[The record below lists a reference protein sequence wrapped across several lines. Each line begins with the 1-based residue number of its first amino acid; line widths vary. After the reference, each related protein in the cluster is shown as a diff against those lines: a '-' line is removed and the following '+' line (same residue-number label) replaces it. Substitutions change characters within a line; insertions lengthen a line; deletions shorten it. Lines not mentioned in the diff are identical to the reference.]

1 MFKIAPRFKKEG
13 QVKMTQKKSPPIS
26 SWDIVFPND
35 ANPLGTM
42 FGGRLMAIMDEMSG
56 IAASRYCGRPAV
68 TASTEAF
75 IFYNPV
81 RVGDRIE
88 TIARVVWTG
97 TTSMVVKV
105 QVFSENPIQGR
116 ERRQCTTAHFNMVAV
131 DEQGKPTA
139 VPPLLVESE
148 EEKRDYDVAEI
159 VKNQAIIRKSQVM
172 ERKQK

>member
-1 MFKIAPRFKKEG
+1 MKE
-13 QVKMTQKKSPPIS
+13 KKSLPIS

-42 FGGRLMAIMDEMSG
+42 FGGKLMAIMDEMAG

-88 TIARVVWTG
+88 TISRVVWTG
-97 TTSMVVKV
+97 RTSMVVKV
-105 QVFSENPIQGR
+105 QVFSENPIKGTQR
-116 ERRQCTTAHFNMVAV
+116 KQCTTAHFNMVAV
-131 DEQGKPTA
+131 DEHGKPTN
-139 VPPLLVESE
+139 VPPLKVETDS
-148 EEKRDYDVAEI
+148 EKRDFDVAEI
-159 VKNQAIIRKSQVM
+159 VKNQAIIRKTQVM

>member
-1 MFKIAPRFKKEG
+1 MKA
-13 QVKMTQKKSPPIS
+13 KKSEPIS

-35 ANPLGTM
+35 ANPMGTM

-56 IAASRYCGRPAV
+56 IAASRYCGRPSV

-88 TIARVVWTG
+88 TIARVVWVG

-105 QVFSENPIQGR
+105 QVFSENPIKGI

-131 DEQGKPTA
+131 DEQGRPTS
-139 VPPLLVESE
+139 VPPLLIETTRE
-148 EEKRDYDVAEI
+148 QQDYDVAEI
-159 VKNQAIIRKSQVM
+159 VKNQALIRKQEVKK
-172 ERKQK
+172 RKEV